1 MSKRFNGGG
10 VIHERMV
17 VTMSE
22 SSWCTP
28 LSARRECAKYML
40 LTSVCL
46 LTVKMIGYIS
56 LVIWSLTRCVNM
68 LTKLVDA
75 SSKLV
80 QSLKTFGKEFESP
93 PPGKIHPK
101 KSKKKHRPH

>member
-1 MSKRFNGGG
+1 
-10 VIHERMV
+10 
-17 VTMSE
+17 MSE

-46 LTVKMIGYIS
+46 LIVKMIGGFTLI
-56 LVIWSLTRCVNM
+56 IWSLIRCVNA
-68 LTKLVDA
+68 LTKLVNA

-80 QSLKTFGKEFESP
+80 QSLKTFGKESEPP